1 MPATSLPP
9 GFMAHEYSRKQGR
22 GRGTF
27 SKILGAGP
35 EVFQIKVTSEGFY
48 APKPLFF
55 LKVVLRSSLGGKMAA
70 VMWNLR
76 NEQVKMW

>member
-48 APKPLFF
+48 AHKPLFF
-55 LKVVLRSSLGGKMAA
+55 FKGCF
-70 VMWNLR
+70 
-76 NEQVKMW
+76 EVKPWRQDGSCHVEFKE